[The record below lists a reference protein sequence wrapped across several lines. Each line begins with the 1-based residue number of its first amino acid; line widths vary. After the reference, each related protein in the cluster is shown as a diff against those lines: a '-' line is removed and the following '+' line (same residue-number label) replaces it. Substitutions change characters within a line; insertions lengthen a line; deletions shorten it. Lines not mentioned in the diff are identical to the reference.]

1 MNEFPRLVVAGTR
14 SGVGKTT
21 VATGLMAALTAR
33 GHEVANHKVG
43 PDFIDAGY
51 HAVAT
56 GRPPRNLDAFMH
68 GPDRIPGLLMHAAA
82 GSDIAIVEGVM
93 GMYDG
98 RGADDEASTAH
109 IARLL
114 RAPVVLV
121 ADAAAASRS
130 VAAEIHGFATF
141 DPTVR
146 IVGVILN
153 GLGSEAHEQL
163 VRDAIAPL
171 GIPVI
176 GALHRRDELTAP
188 SRHLGLIPAAERSD
202 DAERTVAEL
211 GRAVDA
217 CVDLDAV
224 VRLAREAPPL
234 AGDPWSPDAVVG
246 TAVAGTPR
254 IAVAGGRAFTFVY
267 QEHRELLAASGAEVV
282 TFDPLTD
289 EVLPPAIDGV
299 YLGGGFPEAHAPELA
314 ANVPL
319 GEELR
324 ALAAAG
330 GPIVAECGGLLY
342 LCRELDGQP
351 MVGLL
356 DATATFTDRL
366 TLGYREARSLTAGA
380 LGPAGTGL
388 RGHEFHRT
396 TVLPRAGEAP
406 AWQLEGRAHRTTEGF
421 VAGSVHASYLH
432 AAWVGAPHVARCFV
446 ASAARADASG
456 TAAAGSAASTEVP
469 HGRSDTHHLTG
480 STGERR

>member
-1 MNEFPRLVVAGTR
+1 MDGLPRLVVAGTR

-33 GHEVANHKVG
+33 GLTVSNHKVG

-68 GPDRIPGLLMHAAA
+68 GPDRIPGLLAHAAA
-82 GSDIAIVEGVM
+82 GADVAIVEGVM

-98 RGADDEASTAH
+98 RGAGDEASTAH

-121 ADAAAASRS
+121 VDAAAASRS

-146 IVGVILN
+146 IGGVILN

-163 VRDAIAPL
+163 VRDALAPL
-171 GIPVI
+171 EIPVI
-176 GALHRRDELTAP
+176 GALHRHDDLAAP
-188 SRHLGLIPAAERSD
+188 SRHLGLVPAAERSEAAD
-202 DAERTVAEL
+202 RTVAEL
-211 GRAVDA
+211 GRAVEA
-217 CVDLDAV
+217 AVDLDAV
-224 VRLAREAPPL
+224 VRLAQAAPAL
-234 AGDPWSPDAVVG
+234 ADDPWSPDVAVG
-246 TAVAGTPR
+246 TPVAGTPR

-267 QEHRELLAASGAEVV
+267 QEHRELLTAAGAEVV
-282 TFDPLTD
+282 TFDPLID
-289 EVLPPAIDGV
+289 ETLPPDTDGV
-299 YLGGGFPEAHAPELA
+299 YLGGGFPETHASELA
-314 ANVPL
+314 ANVRL
-319 GEELR
+319 ATELR

-342 LCRELDGQP
+342 LCRELDGQA

-356 DATATFTDRL
+356 DATATFTDGL

-380 LGPAGTGL
+380 LGPAGTVL

-396 TVLPRAGEAP
+396 TVTPRAGERP
-406 AWQLEGRAHRTTEGF
+406 AWELEGRAHRTAEGF

-446 ASAARADASG
+446 AAASEPAAGRPATSADAS
-456 TAAAGSAASTEVP
+456 
-469 HGRSDTHHLTG
+469 R
-480 STGERR
+480 